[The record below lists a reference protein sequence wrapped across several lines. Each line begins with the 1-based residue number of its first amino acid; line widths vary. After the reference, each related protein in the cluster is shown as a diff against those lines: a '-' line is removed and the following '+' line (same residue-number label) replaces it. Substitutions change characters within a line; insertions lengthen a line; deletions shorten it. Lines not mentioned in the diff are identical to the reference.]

1 MASLREIKGRIGST
15 KKMSQ
20 ITSAMH
26 MVSNSKL
33 RRAEENTKRFQPY
46 MDKIQDAVQ
55 AIASGDN
62 TSSHPMLRER
72 PVKRTGYVIITSDSG
87 LAGPYN
93 ANIMK
98 EITRL
103 ISERHN
109 DNPESY
115 DLFVIG
121 RMGYEFLEN
130 QGYSITN
137 HRIGLEDQPDFSS
150 VKEIAQQS
158 VAQFA
163 NEDVDELYIIY
174 NKFINVLEQKVNTRQ
189 LLPLSES
196 AVTANETQASNLSTY
211 EFEPDKESIL
221 ETILPQY
228 AESLVYGALLD
239 AKASEHAARMTAM
252 KAATDNAKE
261 LVDDLSLQYNRARQA
276 AITQEI
282 TEIVG
287 GASALE

>member
-33 RRAEENTKRFQPY
+33 KRAEENARKFQPY
-46 MDKIQDAVQ
+46 MDKIKEAVQ

-93 ANIMK
+93 ANIIK
-98 EITRL
+98 EITGKIR
-103 ISERHN
+103 ERHN
-109 DNPESY
+109 DNPDSY

-130 QGYSITN
+130 RGYNITN
-137 HRIGLEDQPDFSS
+137 HRIGLDDQPSFSS

-158 VAQFA
+158 VAQFS
-163 NEDVDELYIIY
+163 NEDIDELYIVY
-174 NKFINVLEQKVNTRQ
+174 NQFISVLEQKVSTRK
-189 LLPLSES
+189 LLPLSEDD
-196 AVTANETQASNLSTY
+196 AANQTQASNLSTY

>member
-33 RRAEENTKRFQPY
+33 KRAEENARKFQPY
-46 MDKIQDAVQ
+46 MDKIQEAVQ

-93 ANIMK
+93 ANIIK
-98 EITRL
+98 EITGK

-109 DNPESY
+109 DNPDSY

-130 QGYSITN
+130 RGYNITN
-137 HRIGLEDQPDFSS
+137 HRIGLDDQPSFSS

-158 VAQFA
+158 VAQFS
-163 NEDVDELYIIY
+163 NEDIDELYIVY
-174 NKFINVLEQKVNTRQ
+174 NEFISVLEQKVSTRK
-189 LLPLSES
+189 LLPLSEDD
-196 AVTANETQASNLSTY
+196 AANQTQASNLSTY

>member
-33 RRAEENTKRFQPY
+33 KRAEENARKFQPY
-46 MDKIQDAVQ
+46 MDKIQEAVQ

-93 ANIMK
+93 ANIIK
-98 EITRL
+98 EITGKIR
-103 ISERHN
+103 ERHN
-109 DNPESY
+109 DNPDSY

-130 QGYSITN
+130 RGYNITN
-137 HRIGLEDQPDFSS
+137 HRIGLDDQPSFSS

-158 VAQFA
+158 VAQFS
-163 NEDVDELYIIY
+163 NEDIDELYIVY
-174 NKFINVLEQKVNTRQ
+174 NEFISVLEQKVSTRK
-189 LLPLSES
+189 LLPLSEDD
-196 AVTANETQASNLSTY
+196 ATNQTQASNLSTY

>member
-33 RRAEENTKRFQPY
+33 KRAEENARKFHPY
-46 MDKIQDAVQ
+46 MDKIQEAVQ

-93 ANIMK
+93 ANIIK
-98 EITRL
+98 EITGRV
-103 ISERHN
+103 SERHN
-109 DNPESY
+109 DNPDSY

-130 QGYSITN
+130 RGYNITN
-137 HRIGLEDQPDFSS
+137 HRIGLDDQPSFSS

-158 VAQFA
+158 VAQFS
-163 NEDVDELYIIY
+163 NEDIDELYIVY
-174 NKFINVLEQKVNTRQ
+174 NEYISVLEQKVSTRK
-189 LLPLSES
+189 LLPLSEDD
-196 AVTANETQASNLSTY
+196 AANQTQASNLSTY

>member
-33 RRAEENTKRFQPY
+33 RRAEENTKKFQPY
-46 MDKIQDAVQ
+46 MDKIQEAVQ

-174 NKFINVLEQKVNTRQ
+174 NKFINVLEQKVDTRQ

-196 AVTANETQASNLSTY
+196 AVMANETQASNLSTY

>member
-33 RRAEENTKRFQPY
+33 KRAEENARKFQPY
-46 MDKIQDAVQ
+46 MDKIQEAVQ

-93 ANIMK
+93 ANIIK
-98 EITRL
+98 EITGRV
-103 ISERHN
+103 SERHN
-109 DNPESY
+109 DNPDSY

-130 QGYSITN
+130 RGYNITN
-137 HRIGLEDQPDFSS
+137 HRIGLDDQPSFSS

-158 VAQFA
+158 VAQFS
-163 NEDVDELYIIY
+163 NEDIDELYIVY
-174 NKFINVLEQKVNTRQ
+174 NQFISVLEQKVSTRK
-189 LLPLSES
+189 LLPLSEDD
-196 AVTANETQASNLSTY
+196 AANQTQASNLSTY

>member
-1 MASLREIKGRIGST
+1 MAALREIKGRIGST

-33 RRAEENTKRFQPY
+33 KRAEENAKRFQPY
-46 MDKIQDAVQ
+46 MDKIQEAVQ
-55 AIASGDN
+55 AIATGDN

-93 ANIMK
+93 ANILK
-98 EITRL
+98 EITSVIR
-103 ISERHN
+103 ERHN
-109 DNPESY
+109 DNPDSY
-115 DLFVIG
+115 DLFIIG
-121 RMGYEFLEN
+121 RMGYEFMEN
-130 QGYSITN
+130 RGYSITN
-137 HRIGLEDQPDFSS
+137 HRIGLADQPDFSS

-158 VAQFA
+158 VAQFS
-163 NEDVDELYIIY
+163 NEDIDELYIVY
-174 NKFINVLEQKVNTRQ
+174 NQFISVLEQKVATKK
-189 LLPLSES
+189 LLPLSEEDTVS
-196 AVTANETQASNLSTY
+196 QEQASNLSTY

-261 LVDDLSLQYNRARQA
+261 LVDDLTLQYNRARQA

>member
-109 DNPESY
+109 NNPESY

-121 RMGYEFLEN
+121 RMGYEFLAN
-130 QGYSITN
+130 QGYSVTN

-158 VAQFA
+158 VAQFS
-163 NEDVDELYIIY
+163 NEDIDELYIIY

>member
-33 RRAEENTKRFQPY
+33 KRAEENARKFQPY
-46 MDKIQDAVQ
+46 MDKIQEAVQ

-93 ANIMK
+93 ANIIK
-98 EITRL
+98 EITGKIR
-103 ISERHN
+103 ERHN
-109 DNPESY
+109 DNPDSY

-130 QGYSITN
+130 RGYNITN
-137 HRIGLEDQPDFSS
+137 HRIGLDDQPSFSS

-158 VAQFA
+158 VAQFS
-163 NEDVDELYIIY
+163 NEDIDELYIVY
-174 NKFINVLEQKVNTRQ
+174 NEFISVLEQKVSTRK
-189 LLPLSES
+189 LLPLSEDD
-196 AVTANETQASNLSTY
+196 AANQTQASNLSTY

>member
-1 MASLREIKGRIGST
+1 
-15 KKMSQ
+15 
-20 ITSAMH
+20 
-26 MVSNSKL
+26 
-33 RRAEENTKRFQPY
+33 
-46 MDKIQDAVQ
+46 MDKIQEAVQ

-93 ANIMK
+93 ANIIK
-98 EITRL
+98 EITGRV
-103 ISERHN
+103 SERHN
-109 DNPESY
+109 DNPDSY

-130 QGYSITN
+130 RGYNITN
-137 HRIGLEDQPDFSS
+137 HRIGLDDQPSFSS

-158 VAQFA
+158 VAQFS
-163 NEDVDELYIIY
+163 NEDIDELYIVY
-174 NKFINVLEQKVNTRQ
+174 NEYISVLEQKVSTRK
-189 LLPLSES
+189 LLPLSEDD
-196 AVTANETQASNLSTY
+196 AANQTQASNLSTY

-228 AESLVYGALLD
+228 AESLVYGALLE

>member
-33 RRAEENTKRFQPY
+33 KRAEENTKRFQPY
-46 MDKIQDAVQ
+46 MGKIQEAVQ
-55 AIASGDN
+55 AIATGDN
-62 TSSHPMLRER
+62 TSSHPMLVER

-93 ANIMK
+93 ANILK
-98 EITRL
+98 EITNVIR
-103 ISERHN
+103 ERHN
-109 DNPESY
+109 DNPDSY
-115 DLFVIG
+115 DLFIIG
-121 RMGYEFLEN
+121 RMGYEFMEN
-130 QGYSITN
+130 RGYSITN
-137 HRIGLEDQPDFSS
+137 HRIGLADQPDFSS

-158 VAQFA
+158 VAQFS
-163 NEDVDELYIIY
+163 NEDIDELYIVY
-174 NKFINVLEQKVNTRQ
+174 NEYVSVLEQKVATRK
-189 LLPLSES
+189 LLPLTEE
-196 AVTANETQASNLSTY
+196 ETVSQDKASNLSTY

-221 ETILPQY
+221 ETLLPQY
-228 AESLVYGALLD
+228 AESLVYGALLE

-261 LVDDLSLQYNRARQA
+261 LVDDLTLVYNRARQA